1 MRHSS
6 EKLFV
11 ILLIAKQDTPKI
23 SAILVIFDP
32 TIVPIAT
39 ASAEFITELIA
50 TNISG
55 ADVPRATIVKPTNK
69 SLMPN
74 FLAILEDASTNLSAP
89 KTRVAMDIIRSEMF
103 RNIFI
108 LYRFN

>member
-1 MRHSS
+1 M
-6 EKLFV
+6 
-11 ILLIAKQDTPKI
+11 PKI

-69 SLMPN
+69 SLMPK

-89 KTRVAMDIIRSEMF
+89 KTRVAMDTIRSEILT
-103 RNIFI
+103 NILI